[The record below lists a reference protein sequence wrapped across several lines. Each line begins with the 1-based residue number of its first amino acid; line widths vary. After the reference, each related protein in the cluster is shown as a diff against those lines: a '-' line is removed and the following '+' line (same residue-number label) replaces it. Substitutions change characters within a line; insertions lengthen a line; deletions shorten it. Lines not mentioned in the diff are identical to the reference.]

1 MDLAEAPSLHER
13 RGGTVRNPAP
23 ASSRPELSAD
33 KHSMHPGWPVIH
45 WRPVV
50 FVSSLFW
57 FWYLAPAVVESRA
70 LERVIVLLV
79 P

>member
-1 MDLAEAPSLHER
+1 MAALTD
-13 RGGTVRNPAP
+13 N
-23 ASSRPELSAD
+23 
-33 KHSMHPGWPVIH
+33 HSMRPVWPVIY

-50 FVSSLFW
+50 FISSLFW

-70 LERVIVLLV
+70 LERVIILLV

>member
-1 MDLAEAPSLHER
+1 MR
-13 RGGTVRNPAP
+13 PAC
-23 ASSRPELSAD
+23 
-33 KHSMHPGWPVIH
+33 PVIH

-70 LERVIVLLV
+70 LERVIVMLV
-79 P
+79 R

>member
-1 MDLAEAPSLHER
+1 M
-13 RGGTVRNPAP
+13 NP
-23 ASSRPELSAD
+23 
-33 KHSMHPGWPVIH
+33 HWPVKMH
-45 WRPVV
+45 WRALA
-50 FVSSLFW
+50 FVGSLFW